1 MPIGIVGGNAARNR
15 DHNQRVVLEY
25 VRTNEPAGRAE
36 IARSCS
42 LSIQAVSNIT
52 AVLESQG
59 LLKPDGHKTGVR
71 GKPALLYRF
80 NPDGAFAIGV
90 ELRPDAIVV
99 ALLNLS
105 GELSYSKRI
114 TSVVG
119 DPETAV
125 PQILQLVE
133 DAMSETKRDRSNLLG
148 VGIVMPG
155 PFGQT
160 ALTNAGEAVL
170 PGWDNLDPQEI
181 FQKALNCPT
190 LIENDATAA
199 AVSERV
205 AGVAKGLDDFCFV
218 YFGAGI
224 GLGVVSNGHIQ
235 RGAYGN
241 AGEIGHIITQ
251 FQGNQ
256 CACGNKGCLE
266 TYASR
271 FAAIQYMHK
280 FGIDLSTSADFANLL
295 QEANPHM
302 LDWLDRAGGHLS
314 QVIGTLENLYD
325 PQTIILGG
333 ALPDK
338 VIDALIERIELPV
351 GSVSNRADRQI
362 ARLVR
367 GFSGRQT
374 AAIGGAAMVIHQ
386 TITPSHLTLA

>member
-1 MPIGIVGGNAARNR
+1 MPIGIVGGNAERNR
-15 DHNQRVVLEY
+15 DHNQKVVLEY
-25 VRTNEPAGRAE
+25 VRANEPAGRAE

-52 AVLESQG
+52 AVLEEQG
-59 LLKPDGHKTGVR
+59 LLIPDGHKTKGR
-71 GKPALLYRF
+71 GKPALQYRF
-80 NPDGAFAIGV
+80 NPDGAFSVGV

-105 GELSYSKRI
+105 GELSYSNRVTI
-114 TSVVG
+114 DVA
-119 DPETAV
+119 DPATAV
-125 PQILQLVE
+125 PLITQMVS
-133 DAMSETKRDRSNLLG
+133 DAMTAAKRDKDNLLG

-160 ALTNAGEAVL
+160 ALTSAGEAVL
-170 PGWDNLDPQEI
+170 PGWDGLDPQEL
-181 FQKALNCPT
+181 FQKALDCPT

-205 AGVAKGLDDFCFV
+205 AGVAKGLDDFCFL

-224 GLGVVSNGHIQ
+224 GLGIVSKGHVQ
-235 RGAYGN
+235 RGAFGN

-251 FQGNQ
+251 HDGRP

-271 FAAIQYMHK
+271 YAAIKYMK
-280 FGIDLSTSADFANLL
+280 QFDIELLSAEDFSRMLIE
-295 QEANPHM
+295 QNPHM
-302 LDWLDRAGGHLS
+302 LDWLDTASGHLS

-338 VIDALIERIELPV
+338 IIDALIQRIQLPV
-351 GSVSNRADRQI
+351 GSVSNRDDREI
-362 ARLVR
+362 DRLIR

-386 TITPSHLTLA
+386 TVTPSHLSQT

>member
-1 MPIGIVGGNAARNR
+1 MPIGIVGGNAERNR

-25 VRTNEPAGRAE
+25 VRANEPAGRAE

-52 AVLESQG
+52 AVLEAQG
-59 LLKPDGHKTGVR
+59 LLKPDGHKTGGR
-71 GKPALLYRF
+71 GKPALQYRF
-80 NPDGAFAIGV
+80 NPDGAFSVGV

-105 GELSYSKRI
+105 GELSYSNRVTI
-114 TSVVG
+114 EVA
-119 DPETAV
+119 DPETSV
-125 PQILQLVE
+125 PLISLMVS
-133 DAMSETKRDRSNLLG
+133 DAMLETKRDRNKLLG

-160 ALTNAGEAVL
+160 ALTSAGEAVL
-170 PGWDNLDPQEI
+170 PGWDGLDPQEV
-181 FQKALNCPT
+181 FQTALNCPT

-224 GLGVVSNGHIQ
+224 GLGVVSKGHMQ
-235 RGAYGN
+235 RGAFGN

-251 FQGNQ
+251 VNGKP
-256 CACGNKGCLE
+256 CACGNNGCLE

-271 FAAIQYMHK
+271 FAAIQYMK
-280 FGIDLSTSADFANLL
+280 EFDIELSSGEDFAQLL
-295 QEANPHM
+295 VNQNSHM
-302 LDWLDRAGGHLS
+302 LEWLDTASGHLS

-338 VIDALIERIELPV
+338 VIDALIERIRLPV
-351 GSVSNRADRQI
+351 GSVSNRDDREI
-362 ARLVR
+362 ERLVR

-386 TITPSHLTLA
+386 TVTPSHLTQT

>member
-1 MPIGIVGGNAARNR
+1 MPIGIVGGNAERNR
-15 DHNQRVVLEY
+15 DHNQKVVLEY
-25 VRTNEPAGRAE
+25 VRANEPAGRAE

-52 AVLESQG
+52 AVLEAQG
-59 LLKPDGHKTGVR
+59 LLQPDGHKTGVR

-80 NPDGAFAIGV
+80 NPDGAFAVGV

-105 GELSYSKRI
+105 GELTYSDRVTI
-114 TSVVG
+114 ETA
-119 DPETAV
+119 DPTTAV
-125 PQILQLVE
+125 PLISKMVA
-133 DAMSETKRDRSNLLG
+133 DAISSSARDRSKLLG

-160 ALTNAGEAVL
+160 ALTSAGEAVL
-170 PGWDNLDPQEI
+170 PGWDNVDPQMV
-181 FQKALNCPT
+181 FQESLNCPT

-224 GLGVVSNGHIQ
+224 GLGVVSKGHIQ
-235 RGAYGN
+235 RGAFGN

-251 FQGNQ
+251 NGGKP
-256 CACGNKGCLE
+256 CACGNQGCLE

-271 FAAIQYMHK
+271 FAAIQYMCEHGVELATGEDFEK
-280 FGIDLSTSADFANLL
+280 LLLEKNSA
-295 QEANPHM
+295 M
-302 LDWLDRAGGHLS
+302 LNWLDEASGHLS

-333 ALPDK
+333 AFPDK
-338 VIDALIERIELPV
+338 IIDALIDRIQLPV
-351 GSVSNRADRQI
+351 GSVSNRTDRKI
-362 ARLVR
+362 ERLVR

-386 TITPSHLTLA
+386 TITPSHLTLT